1 MHVCCS
7 VAVNEYV
14 GAVRHLACRVLDL
27 LGEGLGLRDPTSL
40 SRLISAVDS
49 DSLLRINHYPTSRS
63 SAADIST
70 KGIGFGEHTDPQI
83 LSLLR
88 ANDVD
93 GLQVL
98 LPDGHGGGDEQW
110 VQVPADPSAF
120 FINVGDLLQVG
131 AMAMLAITFL
141 KVNTHHTI
149 IYLFFFF
156 RII

>member
-1 MHVCCS
+1 MNSPSVLVIRFQNFQYVSGPFFCCS

-14 GAVRHLACRVLDL
+14 DAVRRLACRVLDL
-27 LGEGLGLRDPTSL
+27 LGEGLGLGDPTSL
-40 SRLISAVDS
+40 SRFVSAVDS
-49 DSLLRINHYPTSRS
+49 DSVLRINHYPTS
-63 SAADIST
+63 SAAADVSA

-98 LPDGHGGGDEQW
+98 LPDAHGCGGGEQW

-120 FINVGDLLQVG
+120 FINVGDALQVG
-131 AMAMLAITFL
+131 EICCIVL
-141 KVNTHHTI
+141 
-149 IYLFFFF
+149 
-156 RII
+156 

>member
-1 MHVCCS
+1 MNSPSVLVIRFQNFQYVSGPFFCCS

-14 GAVRHLACRVLDL
+14 DAVRRLACRVLDL
-27 LGEGLGLRDPTSL
+27 LGEGLGLGDPTSL
-40 SRLISAVDS
+40 SRFVSAVVDS
-49 DSLLRINHYPTSRS
+49 DSVLRINHYPTS
-63 SAADIST
+63 SAAADVSA

-98 LPDGHGGGDEQW
+98 LPDAHGCGGGEQW

-120 FINVGDLLQVG
+120 FINVGDALQVG
-131 AMAMLAITFL
+131 EICCIVL
-141 KVNTHHTI
+141 
-149 IYLFFFF
+149 
-156 RII
+156 